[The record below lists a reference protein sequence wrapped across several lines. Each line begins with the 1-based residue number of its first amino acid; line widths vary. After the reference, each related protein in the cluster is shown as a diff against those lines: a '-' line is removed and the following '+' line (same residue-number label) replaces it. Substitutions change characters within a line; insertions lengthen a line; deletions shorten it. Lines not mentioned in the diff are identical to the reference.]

1 MEKKDDNVII
11 KKNLFEIKKEIK
23 PKDQEQGFLY
33 ERMENIENN
42 NVEKNIELIKKKLN
56 EDIDFLKE
64 EKEKIKKDE
73 EFFTKKGFMLSDK
86 ACERMVKLIHYIE
99 NKIPVLLEGPTGT
112 SKTRTTLIACD
123 YLKYKKNKNKEENE
137 KDKKDKNEEE
147 NDNLLRFNLS
157 RETKIDDLLE
167 KFIGDQNSPAGLKVE
182 KGLFMKAY
190 SEGYKLLLD
199 EINLAKKDVLECIQQ
214 ALDNKVLSFDC
225 NGKGYVNIPMH
236 PNFSIIATQNPNKGE
251 FEGKR
256 QDLGIGFLSRF
267 QKINFPDFDKNELID
282 ITKKLA
288 KNAFSDKN
296 NTIKDELLE
305 DIVNFHID
313 CKENSLNDVQCFTIR
328 EIESVITALSNGE
341 NCYQT
346 LITVYASRYEKDKK
360 KIIESYM
367 SKYPNLRNL
376 KKQKLKIPKNFPH
389 CYINENLI
397 ETSNAV
403 LFSLKNKR
411 NVIIV
416 GKDESGLTTIA
427 RWCAKCFIQNN
438 NNNNLNI
445 KEIICFCTSN
455 LQCSDMIGSIK
466 PTVNN
471 KLKNNE
477 MLIFKQGFLY
487 DAILNGNTVIFDSIN
502 EVSSTVCER
511 LNGLLDKKNN
521 EEEEYFEVPE
531 NSKESKIKIHSNF
544 RIICTANIEKISS
557 MSPAFINRFD
567 VIVLENQIE
576 NINENNLLNLIS
588 YLYISFDR
596 IPKKNQ
602 IFEKMNKNYN
612 FQNPFEGGEDDD
624 NNEKEDI
631 EETEDNIIIKKKN

>member
-123 YLKYKKNKNKEENE
+123 YLKYKNDN
-137 KDKKDKNEEE
+137 DEEE

-403 LFSLKNKR
+403 LFS
-411 NVIIV
+411 
-416 GKDESGLTTIA
+416 
-427 RWCAKCFIQNN
+427 
-438 NNNNLNI
+438 
-445 KEIICFCTSN
+445 
-455 LQCSDMIGSIK
+455 
-466 PTVNN
+466 
-471 KLKNNE
+471 
-477 MLIFKQGFLY
+477 
-487 DAILNGNTVIFDSIN
+487 
-502 EVSSTVCER
+502 
-511 LNGLLDKKNN
+511 
-521 EEEEYFEVPE
+521 
-531 NSKESKIKIHSNF
+531 
-544 RIICTANIEKISS
+544 
-557 MSPAFINRFD
+557 
-567 VIVLENQIE
+567 
-576 NINENNLLNLIS
+576 
-588 YLYISFDR
+588 
-596 IPKKNQ
+596 
-602 IFEKMNKNYN
+602 
-612 FQNPFEGGEDDD
+612 
-624 NNEKEDI
+624 
-631 EETEDNIIIKKKN
+631 